1 VRRLVGWL
9 TAVALIV
16 AGCGVPT
23 ENGARSIDPD
33 DVPFDLLGPSS
44 TTTTTAPGRAA
55 IVEVFLVGGGRLVP
69 VHRAVP
75 DATSVQARLDA
86 LLNGP
91 TEQETQFGVTT
102 ALASSSGLASSV
114 NGNTAQ
120 IDFGEAS
127 GIPGGLEQVLA
138 IAQLV
143 FTATAVDGIDQV
155 MFLVGE
161 RPVEAPAQDGTL
173 KSEPLTRRDFDLL
186 APR

>member
-1 VRRLVGWL
+1 VRQLVGWL
-9 TAVALIV
+9 TAAALIV

-33 DVPFDLLGPSS
+33 DVPFGLLGQTS
-44 TTTTTAPGRAA
+44 TTTTTAPGQAA
-55 IVEVFLVGGGRLVP
+55 IVEVFLVGEGRLVP
-69 VHRAVP
+69 VPRAVA

-91 TEQETQFGVTT
+91 TEQEAQFGVTT
-102 ALASSSGLASSV
+102 ALASSSGLAASV

-127 GIPGGLEQVLA
+127 GIPGLEQVLA

-143 FTATAVDGIDQV
+143 FTATAIDGIDQV
-155 MFLVGE
+155 LFLVGE

-186 APR
+186 APH